1 MGDRCCLGVSA
12 RLGAALRGTARHCTA
27 LHGTARHCTALHC
40 TARHCLLPTFGLGR
54 CPYGRNGSF
63 PCGLEVRWAIVA
75 ALLRG
80 LAVVRTAG
88 TGPFL
93 ASVWERTTSFP
104 CGLEARWVIVCCVIG
119 GLAIV
124 RTAGMGPF
132 LAYVLVLAV
141 VRTAGTGPFPAVGG
155 TMGNRCCVRHDG

>member
-27 LHGTARHCTALHC
+27 LRG

-54 CPYGRNGSF
+54 CPYVRNGSF
-63 PCGLEVRWAIVA
+63 PCGLEARWAIVA

-88 TGPFL
+88 TGPFR
-93 ASVWERTTSFP
+93 ATVWERTTSFP

-132 LAYVLVLAV
+132 LAYVWVWPLSVRPERVLFLRLEARWV
-141 VRTAGTGPFPAVGG
+141 IVAA
-155 TMGNRCCVRHDG
+155 